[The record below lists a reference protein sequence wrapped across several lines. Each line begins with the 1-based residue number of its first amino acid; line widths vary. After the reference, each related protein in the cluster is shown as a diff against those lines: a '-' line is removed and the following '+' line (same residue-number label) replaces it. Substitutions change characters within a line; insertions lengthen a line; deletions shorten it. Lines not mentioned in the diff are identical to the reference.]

1 MITIE
6 QIKILANKHQ
16 TTELNIKREYFQHVF
31 LSYFYQQPQ
40 TSAIYFKG
48 GTALRIF
55 YQSPR
60 FSEDL
65 DFSSTIKDK
74 SQIEQAL
81 LQTIYEVGKEAVKTE
96 LQEAKTTGGG
106 YLANISFSNFGQAIE
121 VLVQISFRETRRVG
135 EVITV
140 ISDFIPPYS
149 VVGLAQNQ
157 LVAEKIQ
164 ALISRQ
170 KPRDFYDLYFL
181 LRANLLP
188 TSQKSIL
195 PKVLKLLKKM
205 DINFEHELK
214 QFLPKNHWALIR
226 DFKLVLEREIQK
238 FIL

>member
-1 MITIE
+1 MITAQ
-6 QIKILANKHQ
+6 QIRVLANKHQ

-65 DFSSTIKDK
+65 DLSSTIKDK

-81 LQTIYEVGKEAVKTE
+81 LQTIYEVSKEAVEIE
-96 LQEAKTTGGG
+96 LKEAKTTSGG
-106 YLANISFSNFGQAIE
+106 YLATINFNQAIE
-121 VLVQISFRETRRVG
+121 VLLQISLRETKKTG

-140 ISDFIPPYS
+140 ISDFVPPYS
-149 VVGLAQNQ
+149 VVGLAQKQ
-157 LVAEKIQ
+157 LVDEKIR
-164 ALISRQ
+164 ALITRQ
-170 KPRDFYDLYFL
+170 KPRDFYDLYFI

-188 TSQKSIL
+188 PSQKSIL
-195 PKVLKLLKKM
+195 PKVLKLLREV
-205 DINFEHELK
+205 DINFEQELK
-214 QFLPKNHWALIR
+214 LFLPKNHWAIIR
-226 DFKLVLEREIQK
+226 DFKVALEREVK
-238 FIL
+238 KSIL